1 MIALLTP
8 LLYVLGPL
16 GLLLVA
22 AVIFAETGLLA
33 GFFLPGDS
41 LLFVTGLL
49 VAAGVLPLPLVLV
62 LPILVAAAAAGDQVG
77 FALGRRLGPKV
88 FAREDSR
95 FFSPRH
101 LQSAQRFVTKHGTKA
116 VILARFVP
124 LARTFVPVVAGV
136 GSMNY
141 RLFATYNLV
150 GAAAWVGLLTVAG
163 FFLGGIPLIAAH
175 VELITIGIVA
185 FSMVPAGAALL
196 RQRLVARHA
205 SSASAASSVVIG
217 IDPPETLVPVG

>member
-1 MIALLTP
+1 M
-8 LLYVLGPL
+8 
-16 GLLLVA
+16 
-22 AVIFAETGLLA
+22 
-33 GFFLPGDS
+33 
-41 LLFVTGLL
+41 
-49 VAAGVLPLPLVLV
+49 PLPLVLV
-62 LPILVAAAAAGDQVG
+62 VPILIAAASAGDQVG
-77 FALGRRLGPKV
+77 FAVGRRLGPKV

-101 LQSAQRFVTKHGTKA
+101 LQSAQRFVAKHGTKA

-124 LARTFVPVVAGV
+124 IARTFVPVVAGV
-136 GSMNY
+136 GAMNY

-185 FSMVPAGAALL
+185 LSMVPAGAMLL
-196 RQRLVARHA
+196 RQRLIARRRSHASEA
-205 SSASAASSVVIG
+205 SSASSTI
-217 IDPPETLVPVG
+217 IETDPPESLVPVG